1 MNFQSLVAPFRTGRT
16 HTVVLLTLMLALSAC
31 TPGFGLTAPA
41 ADNPRAVL
49 DGLLPANVLLLG
61 EQHDAPEH
69 QQRQREVL
77 GALIAQR
84 QAAALVLEMAEQGG
98 DTRQLP
104 THASEADA
112 RQALGWNASEAA
124 GWDWAVYGPLV
135 MRAVRAGVPVW
146 GGNLP
151 RAQFRNTM
159 QDSALDNRLTA
170 SALQTQQ
177 NQIREGHCQLLP
189 ESQIGPMTRVQIA
202 RDRALASTAES
213 AMRTGQTVLLVAG
226 NQHVRR
232 DLGVPVHLG
241 PQVKARVV
249 LMQSGDDSTTAGT
262 GTVTRTDASADQ
274 PVADQ
279 VWQTAAMP
287 AKDHC
292 AEFKAQMGR

>member
-1 MNFQSLVAPFRTGRT
+1 MRRMGAIG
-16 HTVVLLTLMLALSAC
+16 LLWLTLALSAC
-31 TPGFGLTAPA
+31 APGLRMGAAAPA
-41 ADNPRAVL
+41 PGNTSTAL
-49 DGLLPANVLLLG
+49 GGLLPAQVLLLG
-61 EQHDAPEH
+61 EQHDAPQH

-84 QAAALVLEMAEQGG
+84 QAAALVIEMAEQGG

-104 THASEADA
+104 ASASEADA
-112 RQALGWNASEAA
+112 RQALGWSASEAA

-135 MRAVRAGVPVW
+135 MQAVRAGVPVW

-151 RAQFRNTM
+151 RAELRPTM
-159 QDSALDNRLTA
+159 QDTSLDKRLTA
-170 SALQTQQ
+170 PALQTQQ

-202 RDRALASTAES
+202 RDRALANTAES
-213 AMRTGQTVLLVAG
+213 AMRSGQTVLLVAG

-241 PQVKARVV
+241 AQVQARVV
-249 LMQSGDDSTTAGT
+249 LMQSGDGNT
-262 GTVTRTDASADQ
+262 SADKSA
-274 PVADQ
+274 ADQ
-279 VWQTAAMP
+279 VWPTARLP
-287 AKDHC
+287 ERDHC

>member
-1 MNFQSLVAPFRTGRT
+1 MASRQISAAGLLA
-16 HTVVLLTLMLALSAC
+16 LTLAMSAC
-31 TPGFGLTAPA
+31 APGLPMGAAAAAP
-41 ADNPRAVL
+41 DHTSAVL
-49 DGLLPANVLLLG
+49 DGLLPAQVLLLG

-77 GALIAQR
+77 DALIAQR
-84 QAAALVLEMAEQGG
+84 QAAALVIEMAEQGG

-112 RQALGWNASEAA
+112 RQALGWSASEAA
-124 GWDWAVYGPLV
+124 GWDWAVYGSLV

-151 RAQFRNTM
+151 RAQLRHTM
-159 QDSALDNRLTA
+159 QDATLDNRLTA
-170 SALQTQQ
+170 PALQTQQ

-202 RDRALASTAES
+202 RDRALASTAEG

-232 DLGVPVHLG
+232 DLGVPVHLST
-241 PQVKARVV
+241 QLKARVV
-249 LMQSGDDSTTAGT
+249 LMQSGDNSTTAGT
-262 GTVTRTDASADQ
+262 GTATRTDASADQ
-274 PVADQ
+274 LVADQ

-287 AKDHC
+287 AQDHC

>member
-1 MNFQSLVAPFRTGRT
+1 MGAIGL
-16 HTVVLLTLMLALSAC
+16 LWLTLGLSAC
-31 TPGFGLTAPA
+31 APGSRMGAAASTPGHTS
-41 ADNPRAVL
+41 AVL
-49 DGLLPANVLLLG
+49 NGLLPAQVLLLG

-84 QAAALVLEMAEQGG
+84 QAAALVIEMAEQGG

-112 RQALGWNASEAA
+112 RQALGWSASEAA

-135 MRAVRAGVPVW
+135 MQAVRAGVPVW

-151 RAQFRNTM
+151 RAQFRHTM
-159 QDSALDNRLTA
+159 QDAALDNRLTA
-170 SALQTQQ
+170 PALHTQQ

-202 RDRALASTAES
+202 RDRALASTAEG

-232 DLGVPVHLG
+232 DLGVPVHLS

-249 LMQSGDDSTTAGT
+249 LMQSGDGNTTAGT
-262 GTVTRTDASADQ
+262 AAVDTDNTSADKSA
-274 PVADQ
+274 ADQ
-279 VWQTAAMP
+279 VWPTAP
-287 AKDHC
+287 VPERDHC
-292 AEFKAQMGR
+292 AEFKTQMGR

>member
-1 MNFQSLVAPFRTGRT
+1 MGAIG
-16 HTVVLLTLMLALSAC
+16 LLALTLALSAC
-31 TPGFGLTAPA
+31 APSLQMGAATPSQGNTS
-41 ADNPRAVL
+41 AVL
-49 DGLLPANVLLLG
+49 NSLLPADVLLLG
-61 EQHDAPEH
+61 EQHDAPQH
-69 QQRQREVL
+69 QQRQREVFD
-77 GALIAQR
+77 ALIAQR
-84 QAAALVLEMAEQGG
+84 QAAALVIEMAEQGG

-104 THASEADA
+104 TSASEADA
-112 RQALGWNASEAA
+112 RQALRWSASEAA

-151 RAQFRNTM
+151 RAQLRNTM
-159 QDSALDNRLTA
+159 QDAELDTRLTA
-170 SALQTQQ
+170 PALQTQQ

-202 RDRALASTAES
+202 RDRSLASTAEG
-213 AMRTGQTVLLVAG
+213 AMRAGQTVLLVAG

-241 PQVKARVV
+241 AQVKARVV

-262 GTVTRTDASADQ
+262 RTDASVNQ
-274 PVADQ
+274 TVADRI
-279 VWQTAAMP
+279 WQTVPVP

-292 AEFKAQMGR
+292 AEFKARMGR

>member
-1 MNFQSLVAPFRTGRT
+1 MGAIG
-16 HTVVLLTLMLALSAC
+16 LLWLTLALSAC
-31 TPGFGLTAPA
+31 TPGLRMG
-41 ADNPRAVL
+41 AVASAQVSSSAVPS
-49 DGLLPANVLLLG
+49 GLLPAQVLLLG

-77 GALIAQR
+77 DALIAQR
-84 QAAALVLEMAEQGG
+84 QAAALVIEMAEQGG

-112 RQALGWNASEAA
+112 RQALGWSASEAA

-159 QDSALDNRLTA
+159 QDAALDNRLTA
-170 SALQTQQ
+170 PALQTQQ

-189 ESQIGPMTRVQIA
+189 ESQIGPMTRIQIA
-202 RDRALASTAES
+202 RDLALAQTTKG

-232 DLGVPVHLG
+232 DLGVPVHLD
-241 PQVKARVV
+241 PQVQARVV

-262 GTVTRTDASADQ
+262 GSVTRTDQ
-274 PVADQ
+274 PIADQ
-279 VWQTAAMP
+279 VWQTAAIP

>member
-1 MNFQSLVAPFRTGRT
+1 
-16 HTVVLLTLMLALSAC
+16 MLDS
-31 TPGFGLTAPA
+31 
-41 ADNPRAVL
+41 
-49 DGLLPANVLLLG
+49 LLPADVMLLG
-61 EQHDAPEH
+61 EQHDAPQH

-77 GALIAQR
+77 DALIAQR
-84 QAAALVLEMAEQGG
+84 QAAALVIEMAEQGV

-104 THASEADA
+104 TNASEADA
-112 RQALGWNASEAA
+112 RQALDWSASEAA

-151 RAQFRNTM
+151 RAQLRNTM
-159 QDSALDNRLTA
+159 QDAALDNRLTA

-202 RDRALASTAES
+202 RDRALASTAEG
-213 AMRTGQTVLLVAG
+213 AMRAGQTVLLVAG

-249 LMQSGDDSTTAGT
+249 LMQSGGDSATAGT
-262 GTVTRTDASADQ
+262 GTVPSADR

-279 VWQTAAMP
+279 VWQTAPVP

>member
-1 MNFQSLVAPFRTGRT
+1 MGAIG
-16 HTVVLLTLMLALSAC
+16 LLWLTLALSAC
-31 TPGFGLTAPA
+31 APGSRMGAATPALGNTS
-41 ADNPRAVL
+41 AVL
-49 DGLLPANVLLLG
+49 DGLLPADVLLLG

-77 GALIAQR
+77 DALIAQR
-84 QAAALVLEMAEQGG
+84 QAAALVIEMAEQGG

-104 THASEADA
+104 AHASEADA
-112 RQALGWNASEAA
+112 RQALGWSASEAA

-159 QDSALDNRLTA
+159 QDAALDNRLTA
-170 SALQTQQ
+170 PALQTQQ

-189 ESQIGPMTRVQIA
+189 ELQIGPMTRVQIA
-202 RDRALASTAES
+202 RDRALASTAEG

-232 DLGVPVHLG
+232 DLGVPVHLS

-249 LMQSGDDSTTAGT
+249 LMQSGDGSTPAG
-262 GTVTRTDASADQ
+262 RTTDTSADSSA
-274 PVADQ
+274 ADHI
-279 VWQTAAMP
+279 WQTAHVP
-287 AKDHC
+287 EKDHC
-292 AEFKAQMGR
+292 AEFKARMGR

>member
-1 MNFQSLVAPFRTGRT
+1 MNFQCLVALCQTGRT
-16 HTVVLLTLMLALSAC
+16 GTIGLLTLTLALSAC
-31 TPGFGLTAPA
+31 APGFGPTTPA
-41 ADNPRAVL
+41 ADNPSAVL

-77 GALIAQR
+77 DALIAQR
-84 QAAALVLEMAEQGG
+84 QAAALVIEMAEQGG

-104 THASEADA
+104 NNASEADA
-112 RQALGWNASEAA
+112 RQALGWSASEAA

-159 QDSALDNRLTA
+159 QDAALDNRLTA
-170 SALQTQQ
+170 PALQTQQ

-213 AMRTGQTVLLVAG
+213 AMRMGQTVLLVAG

-249 LMQSGDDSTTAGT
+249 LMQSGDDSASAGT
-262 GTVTRTDASADQ
+262 GTTTRAVTRTDAN
-274 PVADQ
+274 ADQ
-279 VWQTAAMP
+279 VWQTAAVP

-292 AEFKAQMGR
+292 AEFKVQMGR

>member
-1 MNFQSLVAPFRTGRT
+1 MGAIGL
-16 HTVVLLTLMLALSAC
+16 LWLTLTLSAC
-31 TPGFGLTAPA
+31 MPGSRMGAATPALGNTS
-41 ADNPRAVL
+41 AVL
-49 DGLLPANVLLLG
+49 DGLLPADVLLLG

-77 GALIAQR
+77 GTLIAQR
-84 QAAALVLEMAEQGG
+84 QAAALVIEMAEQGG

-104 THASEADA
+104 TNASEADA
-112 RQALGWNASEAA
+112 RQALGWSASEAA

-135 MRAVRAGVPVW
+135 MQAVRAGVPVW

-151 RAQFRNTM
+151 RAQFRPTM
-159 QDSALDNRLTA
+159 QDTTLDNRLTGQ
-170 SALQTQQ
+170 ALQIQQ

-202 RDRALASTAES
+202 RDRALANTAEG
-213 AMRTGQTVLLVAG
+213 AMRVGQTVLLVAG

-241 PQVKARVV
+241 PQVQARVV
-249 LMQSGDDSTTAGT
+249 LMQSGDGNT
-262 GTVTRTDASADQ
+262 SANRSA
-274 PVADQ
+274 ADQ
-279 VWQTAAMP
+279 VWPTAP
-287 AKDHC
+287 VPERDHC

>member
-1 MNFQSLVAPFRTGRT
+1 MNCQSTFILRQVGAVG
-16 HTVVLLTLMLALSAC
+16 LLALTLALSAC
-31 TPGFGLTAPA
+31 APGFGPATPAP
-41 ADNPRAVL
+41 DNPSAVL
-49 DGLLPANVLLLG
+49 DGLLPADVVLLG
-61 EQHDAPEH
+61 EQHDAPQH

-77 GALIAQR
+77 DALIAQR
-84 QAAALVLEMAEQGG
+84 RAAALVIEMAEQGG

-104 THASEADA
+104 TSASEADA
-112 RQALGWNASEAA
+112 RQALGWSASEAA

-159 QDSALDNRLTA
+159 QDAALDSWLTA
-170 SALQTQQ
+170 PALQTQQ

-202 RDRALASTAES
+202 RDRSLASTAEG
-213 AMRTGQTVLLVAG
+213 AMRVGQTVLLVAG

-241 PQVKARVV
+241 AQVKAQVV
-249 LMQSGDDSTTAGT
+249 LMQSGDDSTTIST
-262 GTVTRTDASADQ
+262 DQ
-274 PVADQ
+274 PLADR
-279 VWQTAAMP
+279 VWRTAPVP

-292 AEFKAQMGR
+292 AEFKARMGR

>member
-1 MNFQSLVAPFRTGRT
+1 MGAIG
-16 HTVVLLTLMLALSAC
+16 LLWLTLALSAC
-31 TPGFGLTAPA
+31 APGSRMGAATPALGNTSA
-41 ADNPRAVL
+41 AL
-49 DGLLPANVLLLG
+49 DGLLPAHVLLLG

-77 GALIAQR
+77 DALIAQR
-84 QAAALVLEMAEQGG
+84 QAAALVIEMAEQGG

-104 THASEADA
+104 AHASEADA
-112 RQALGWNASEAA
+112 RQALGWSASEAA

-151 RAQFRNTM
+151 RAQLRHTM
-159 QDSALDNRLTA
+159 QDAALDNRLTA
-170 SALQTQQ
+170 PALKTQQ

-202 RDRALASTAES
+202 RDHALASTAEG

-232 DLGVPVHLG
+232 DLGVPVHLS

-249 LMQSGDDSTTAGT
+249 LMQSGRPSGNDNATAGT
-262 GTVTRTDASADQ
+262 STDANAERTAADQ
-274 PVADQ
+274 I
-279 VWQTAAMP
+279 WQTAP
-287 AKDHC
+287 VPVQDHC
-292 AEFKAQMGR
+292 AEFKARMGR